1 MPMFAEVFSIL
12 YQFADVFAF
21 LILAASGLAIIFGMM
36 GVINMAH
43 GEFIMCGA
51 YVTVALVHAGFP
63 LPLAQ
68 LCGTLAAGVI
78 GVIVEVLLVRKLYK
92 RPLDSLL
99 ATWGLSLVVTQ
110 GMLIIFGSSL
120 AGIGTPEGSFAVGP
134 YTYSTYR
141 LVLIG
146 GSVAALLFIYLFFM
160 RTRFGLHARATMQ
173 NAAIAQA
180 MGVRVGNVY
189 ALSFGI
195 GAALAGFCGALF
207 APTMTLIPTMGA
219 TFIVESFVTVV
230 VGGSNVLL
238 GTAPAGILLAAVR
251 TLLNASAGQIVG
263 QIGMLL
269 AVIVIIRV
277 LPEGISGLLTRRGR

>member
-1 MPMFAEVFSIL
+1 MFAEVFSIL

>member
-1 MPMFAEVFSIL
+1 MFAEIFSIL

-21 LILAASGLAIIFGMM
+21 LILSAAGLAIIFGMM

-43 GEFIMCGA
+43 GELIMCGA
-51 YVTVALVHAGFP
+51 YVTVGLVHAGFP

-68 LCGTLAAGVI
+68 LCGTLAAGAI
-78 GVIVEVLLVRKLYK
+78 GVIIELLLVRKLYN

-110 GMLIIFGSSL
+110 GMLIVVGSSL
-120 AGIGTPEGSFAVGP
+120 AGIGTPEGSFTVGP
-134 YTYSTYR
+134 YTFSTYR
-141 LVLIG
+141 LVLFG
-146 GSVAALLFIYLFFM
+146 GAVAALALIYFIFM
-160 RTRFGLHARATMQ
+160 RTRFGIHARATMQ

-180 MGVRVGNVY
+180 LGVKVGHIY

-195 GAALAGFCGALF
+195 GAALAGLCGALY

-219 TFIVESFVTVV
+219 TFMVESFVTVV
-230 VGGSNVLL
+230 VGGANVLL
-238 GTAPAGILLAAVR
+238 GTAPAGVFLAAVR
-251 TLLNASAGQIVG
+251 TLLNASQGQIVG

-269 AVIVIIRV
+269 AVIVIIRL
-277 LPEGISGLLTRRGR
+277 LPEGVSGLLARRTR

>member
-1 MPMFAEVFSIL
+1 M

-21 LILAASGLAIIFGMM
+21 LILSAAGLAIVFGMM

-51 YVTVALVHAGFP
+51 YVTVGLVHGGVP

-68 LCGTLAAGVI
+68 LGGVLAAAVI
-78 GVIVEVLLVRKLYK
+78 GVVVEVLIVRKFYS

-110 GMLIIFGSSL
+110 GMLIVVGSSV
-120 AGIGTPEGSFAVGP
+120 AGIGTPPGSFTVGE
-134 YTYSTYR
+134 YSFSVYR
-141 LVLIG
+141 LVLFG
-146 GSVAALLFIYLFFM
+146 GALAALALIYVIFM
-160 RTRFGLHARATMQ
+160 RTRFGVHARATMQ
-173 NAAIAQA
+173 NPRMAQSL
-180 MGVRVGNVY
+180 GVRVGRIY
-189 ALSFGI
+189 GLSFGI
-195 GAALAGFCGALF
+195 GAGLAGLCGALY

-230 VGGSNVLL
+230 VGGANVLL
-238 GTAPAGILLAAVR
+238 GTAPAGLLLAGVR
-251 TLLNASAGQIVG
+251 TALNAWAGQIVG

-269 AVIVIIRV
+269 AVIIIIRL
-277 LPEGISGLLTRRGR
+277 LPEGVSGFLTRRSR

>member
-1 MPMFAEVFSIL
+1 MFVEIFSIL

-21 LILAASGLAIIFGMM
+21 LILSAAGLAIIFGMM

-43 GEFIMCGA
+43 GELIMCGA
-51 YVTVALVHAGFP
+51 YVTVGLVHSGFP

-68 LCGTLAAGVI
+68 LCGTVAAGII
-78 GVIVEVLLVRKLYK
+78 GVIIELLLVRKLYK

-120 AGIGTPEGSFAVGP
+120 AGIGTPEGSIAVGP
-134 YTYSTYR
+134 YTFSTYR
-141 LVLIG
+141 MVLFG
-146 GSVAALLFIYLFFM
+146 GAVTALALIYFIFM
-160 RTRFGLHARATMQ
+160 RTRFGIHARATMQ

-180 MGVRVGNVY
+180 LGVKVGNIY

-195 GAALAGFCGALF
+195 GAALAGFCGALY

-230 VGGSNVLL
+230 VGGANVLL
-238 GTAPAGILLAAVR
+238 GTAPAGVLLAAVR
-251 TLLNASAGQIVG
+251 TLLNASLGQIAG

-269 AVIVIIRV
+269 AVIVIIRL
-277 LPEGISGLLTRRGR
+277 LPEGISGLLARRTR

>member
-1 MPMFAEVFSIL
+1 MFAEVFSFV

-21 LILAASGLAIIFGMM
+21 LILSAAGLAIIFGMM

-43 GEFIMCGA
+43 GELIMCGA
-51 YVTVALVHAGFP
+51 YVTVGLVHGGFP

-78 GVIVEVLLVRKLYK
+78 GVIIEVLLVRKLYK

-120 AGIGTPEGSFAVGP
+120 AGVGTPKGSFTVGD
-134 YTYSTYR
+134 YTFSTYR

-146 GSVAALLFIYLFFM
+146 GALAALALIYFIFM

-180 MGVRVGNVY
+180 LGVRVGKVY

-238 GTAPAGILLAAVR
+238 GTAPAAMFLAAVR

-269 AVIVIIRV
+269 AVMVIIRV
-277 LPEGISGLLTRRGR
+277 LPEGVSGLIGRRSR

>member
-1 MPMFAEVFSIL
+1 MFAEIFSFL

-43 GEFIMCGA
+43 GELIMCGA

-68 LCGTLAAGVI
+68 LCGTLAAGLV
-78 GVIVEVLLVRKLYK
+78 GVIIEVLLVRKLYK

-110 GMLIIFGSSL
+110 GMLIVFGSSL
-120 AGIGTPEGSFAVGP
+120 AGIGTPPGSFTVGP
-134 YTYSTYR
+134 YTYASYR

-146 GSVAALLFIYLFFM
+146 GSVAALLFIYLIFM
-160 RTRFGLHARATMQ
+160 RTRFGMHARATMQ

-238 GTAPAGILLAAVR
+238 GTAPAGMLLAAVR
-251 TLLNASAGQIVG
+251 TVLNASAGQIVG

-277 LPEGISGLLTRRGR
+277 LPEGISGLLVRRGR

>member
-1 MPMFAEVFSIL
+1 MFPELFSIL

-21 LILAASGLAIIFGMM
+21 LILSAAGLAIIFGMM

-43 GEFIMCGA
+43 GELIMCGA
-51 YVTVALVHAGFP
+51 YVTVGLVHGGVP

-78 GVIVEVLLVRKLYK
+78 GVVIEVLLVRKLYK

-110 GMLIIFGSSL
+110 GMLIVFGSSL
-120 AGIGTPEGSFAVGP
+120 AGVGTPKGSFAVGE
-134 YTYSTYR
+134 YTFSTYR

-146 GSVAALLFIYLFFM
+146 GAVAALVLIYFIFM

-180 MGVRVGNVY
+180 LGVKVGNIY

-238 GTAPAGILLAAVR
+238 GTAPAGMFLAAVR

-263 QIGMLL
+263 QIGMLV
-269 AVIVIIRV
+269 AVIIIIRI
-277 LPEGISGLLTRRGR
+277 LPEGVSGLIGRRTR

>member
-1 MPMFAEVFSIL
+1 MFAEAFSVL
-12 YQFADVFAF
+12 YQFADVFSF
-21 LILAASGLAIIFGMM
+21 LILSAAGLAIIFGMM

-43 GEFIMCGA
+43 GELIMCGA
-51 YVTVALVHAGFP
+51 YVTVGLVHGGFP

-78 GVIVEVLLVRKLYK
+78 GVVIELLLVRKLYK

-110 GMLIIFGSSL
+110 SMLIIFGSSL
-120 AGIGTPEGSFAVGP
+120 AGIGTPPGSFTVGD
-134 YTYSTYR
+134 YTFSTYR
-141 LVLIG
+141 LVLMG
-146 GSVAALLFIYLFFM
+146 GAIAALALIYFIFM

-180 MGVRVGNVY
+180 LGVKVGNIY

-230 VGGSNVLL
+230 IGGSNVLL
-238 GTAPAGILLAAVR
+238 GTAPAGLFLAAVR

-263 QIGMLL
+263 QIGMLI
-269 AVIVIIRV
+269 AVILIIRI
-277 LPEGISGLLTRRGR
+277 LPEGISGLIARRTR

>member
-1 MPMFAEVFSIL
+1 MFAEVFSVL

-21 LILAASGLAIIFGMM
+21 LILSAAGLAIIFGMM

-43 GEFIMCGA
+43 GELIMCGA
-51 YVTVALVHAGFP
+51 YVTVGLVHGGFP

-78 GVIVEVLLVRKLYK
+78 GVVIEVLLVRKLYK

-120 AGIGTPEGSFAVGP
+120 AGIGTPAGSFSVGP
-134 YTYSTYR
+134 YTYSSYR
-141 LVLIG
+141 LVLIFG
-146 GSVAALLFIYLFFM
+146 ALAALLAIWLIFM
-160 RTRFGLHARATMQ
+160 RTRFGLQARATMQ

-180 MGVRVGNVY
+180 LGVKVGNIY

-195 GAALAGFCGALF
+195 GAALAGLCGALF

-238 GTAPAGILLAAVR
+238 GTAPAGMFLAAVR

-277 LPEGISGLLTRRGR
+277 LPEGISGLLARRGR

>member
-1 MPMFAEVFSIL
+1 MFAELFSIL

-21 LILAASGLAIIFGMM
+21 LILSAAGLAIIFGMM

-43 GEFIMCGA
+43 GELIMCGA
-51 YVTVALVHAGFP
+51 YVTVGLVHGGVP

-78 GVIVEVLLVRKLYK
+78 GVVIEVLLVRKLYK

-110 GMLIIFGSSL
+110 GMLIVFGSSL
-120 AGIGTPEGSFAVGP
+120 AGVGTPKGSFAVGE
-134 YTYSTYR
+134 YTFSTYR

-146 GSVAALLFIYLFFM
+146 GAVAALVLIYFIFM

-180 MGVRVGNVY
+180 LGVKVGNIY

-195 GAALAGFCGALF
+195 GASLAGFCGALF

-238 GTAPAGILLAAVR
+238 GTAPAGMFLAAVR

-263 QIGMLL
+263 QIGMLV
-269 AVIVIIRV
+269 AVIIIIRI
-277 LPEGISGLLTRRGR
+277 LPEGVSGLIGRRTR

>member
-1 MPMFAEVFSIL
+1 MFAEVFSIV

-21 LILAASGLAIIFGMM
+21 LILSAAGLAIIFGMM

-43 GEFIMCGA
+43 GELIMCGA
-51 YVTVALVHAGFP
+51 YVTVGLVHGGIP

-68 LCGTLAAGVI
+68 LGGTLAAGVI
-78 GVIVEVLLVRKLYK
+78 GVVVEVLLVRKLYK

-120 AGIGTPEGSFAVGP
+120 AGIGTPKGSFTVGE
-134 YTYSTYR
+134 YTFSTYR

-146 GSVAALLFIYLFFM
+146 GALAALALIYFIFM

-180 MGVRVGNVY
+180 LGVKVGNIY

-238 GTAPAGILLAAVR
+238 GTAPAGMFLAAVR

-269 AVIVIIRV
+269 AVIVIIRI
-277 LPEGISGLLTRRGR
+277 LPEGVSGLIARRSR

>member
-1 MPMFAEVFSIL
+1 MVAELFSIL

-21 LILAASGLAIIFGMM
+21 LILAAAGLAIIFGMM

-43 GEFIMCGA
+43 GELIMCGA
-51 YVTVALVHAGFP
+51 YVTVGLVHGGVP

-78 GVIVEVLLVRKLYK
+78 GVVIEVLLVRKLYK

-110 GMLIIFGSSL
+110 GMLIVFGSSL
-120 AGIGTPEGSFAVGP
+120 AGVGTPKGSFTVGE
-134 YTYSTYR
+134 YTFSTYR

-146 GSVAALLFIYLFFM
+146 GAVAALALIYVIFM

-180 MGVRVGNVY
+180 LGVKVGNIY

-238 GTAPAGILLAAVR
+238 GTAPAGMFLAAVR
-251 TLLNASAGQIVG
+251 TILNASAGQIVG
-263 QIGMLL
+263 QIGMLV
-269 AVIVIIRV
+269 AVIIIIRI
-277 LPEGISGLLTRRGR
+277 LPEGVSGLIGRRTR

>member
-1 MPMFAEVFSIL
+1 M
-12 YQFADVFAF
+12 FAF
-21 LILAASGLAIIFGMM
+21 LILSAAGLAIVFGMM

-51 YVTVALVHAGFP
+51 YVSVGLAHAGVP
-63 LPLAQ
+63 LVLAQ
-68 LCGTLAAGVI
+68 VGGTLAAAII
-78 GVIVEVLLVRKLYK
+78 GVIVEVLIVRKFYS

-120 AGIGTPEGSFAVGP
+120 ASVGTPEGSFMVGE
-134 YTYSTYR
+134 YSFSVYR
-141 LVLIG
+141 LVLFG
-146 GSVAALLFIYLFFM
+146 GALLALGFIYFVFM
-160 RTRFGLHARATMQ
+160 RTRFGVHARATMQ
-173 NAAIAQA
+173 NARMAQA
-180 MGVRVGNVY
+180 LGVRVGRVY

-195 GAALAGFCGALF
+195 GAGLAGLCGALY

-238 GTAPAGILLAAVR
+238 GTTPAGVLLAAVR
-251 TLLNASAGQIVG
+251 TTLNAWAGQIVG
-263 QIGMLL
+263 QIGMLI
-269 AVIVIIRV
+269 AVIIIIRL
-277 LPEGISGLLTRRGR
+277 LPEGVSGFLTRRSR

>member
-1 MPMFAEVFSIL
+1 MFIEIFSIL

-21 LILAASGLAIIFGMM
+21 LILSAAGLAIIFGMM

-43 GEFIMCGA
+43 GELIMCGA
-51 YVTVALVHAGFP
+51 YVTVGLVHGGFA

-68 LCGTLAAGVI
+68 LCGTVAAGII
-78 GVIVEVLLVRKLYK
+78 GVIIEVLLVRKLYK

-120 AGIGTPEGSFAVGP
+120 AGIGTPEGSFAVGQ
-134 YTYSTYR
+134 YTFSTYR
-141 LVLIG
+141 MVLFG
-146 GSVAALLFIYLFFM
+146 GAVAALALIYFIFM
-160 RTRFGLHARATMQ
+160 RTRFGIHARATMQ

-180 MGVRVGNVY
+180 LGVKVGNIY

-195 GAALAGFCGALF
+195 GAALAGFCGALY

-230 VGGSNVLL
+230 VGGANVLL
-238 GTAPAGILLAAVR
+238 GTAPAGLLLAAVR
-251 TLLNASAGQIVG
+251 ALLNAVLGQIAG

-269 AVIVIIRV
+269 AVIVIIRL
-277 LPEGISGLLTRRGR
+277 LPEGISGLLARRTR